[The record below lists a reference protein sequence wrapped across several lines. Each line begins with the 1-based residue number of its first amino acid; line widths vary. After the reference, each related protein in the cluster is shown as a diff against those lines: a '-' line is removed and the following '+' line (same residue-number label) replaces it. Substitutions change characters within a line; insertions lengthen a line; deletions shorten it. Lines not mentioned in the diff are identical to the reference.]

1 MSKKTHQIQAVMKEK
16 SKSRIFLYFSHRNC
30 ACIMEDT
37 VLGLRK
43 QFGSIPDKSSKEQ
56 LGVVSIHL
64 GRSGIAREYHC
75 LLGLQ
80 VCLPLDLP

>member
-1 MSKKTHQIQAVMKEK
+1 
-16 SKSRIFLYFSHRNC
+16 
-30 ACIMEDT
+30 MEDT

-64 GRSGIAREYHC
+64 GPSGIAREYHC